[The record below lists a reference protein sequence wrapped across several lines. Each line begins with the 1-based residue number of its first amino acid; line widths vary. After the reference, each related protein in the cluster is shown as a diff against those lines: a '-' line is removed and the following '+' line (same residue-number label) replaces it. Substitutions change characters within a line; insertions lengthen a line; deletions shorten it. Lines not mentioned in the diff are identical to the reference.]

1 MDDEIRYSTA
11 SFFFFFFK
19 SALQLAIGNEMQ
31 YVGMHKT
38 WLCTQVYHIFNTATG
53 FVL

>member
-1 MDDEIRYSTA
+1 MADEIHYSTA
-11 SFFFFFFK
+11 SCFFFFLK
-19 SALQLAIGNEMQ
+19 SALQLAIDEMR

-53 FVL
+53 FML